1 MPQVQQRSRA
11 ADGSIFGYFTP
22 GGLPGDGSV
31 HAYMDEFGPCST
43 PPEEQQTRR
52 IQWFPERA
60 SGVWWQVEGTQR
72 DLNIKLE
79 SCIFFPLSC
88 PFTAQQQ
95 QQQQAAAASKQAST
109 GNLPIG
115 LCGGKCSATT
125 GCDWLLPPR
134 GTGLITNQHA
144 TVEGNSRLSLLC
156 VSPARTTTYSVS
168 LLAVQLHT
176 ARCCS
181 AHDSFAD

>member
-11 ADGSIFGYFTP
+11 ADGSIFEYFTP

-72 DLNIKLE
+72 DLNIKLPVTFLLGFVGE
-79 SCIFFPLSC
+79 SAAPQPAVIGCSLPEG
-88 PFTAQQQ
+88 
-95 QQQQAAAASKQAST
+95 QA
-109 GNLPIG
+109 
-115 LCGGKCSATT
+115 
-125 GCDWLLPPR
+125 
-134 GTGLITNQHA
+134 
-144 TVEGNSRLSLLC
+144 
-156 VSPARTTTYSVS
+156 
-168 LLAVQLHT
+168 
-176 ARCCS
+176 
-181 AHDSFAD
+181 

>member
-60 SGVWWQVEGTQR
+60 SGVWWQVEG
-72 DLNIKLE
+72 KLH
-79 SCIFFPLSC
+79 FFSLELSIHC
-88 PFTAQQQ
+88 TTTTTTTTSSR
-95 QQQQAAAASKQAST
+95 SKQAST